1 MKDNWQSHG
10 EIRIHKAFERF
21 VEDDLVPRTGISKG
35 IFWDGLKRLVS
46 KFAKRNEEI
55 LLMRKRLQDQINAWY
70 VNNATSIN
78 DTNEY
83 EKFLKSIGYLIN
95 PGPEFEIGTTNVD
108 EEVSKKPAPQLVVP
122 IDNARFA
129 INAAN
134 ARWGSLYD
142 ALYSTDVIGTV
153 AKVTD
158 FDYERANQVINWTK
172 SLLDKILPLQSES
185 WLDLRDVKIEDH
197 ELHLYTD
204 VGEVFLE
211 SRDYYRG
218 YNLNGQLLEIL
229 FYHNNLGI
237 IITIDRSSKIGKLDQ
252 AGISDVLLES
262 AVTTIM
268 DLEDSVATVSVDEKL
283 AAYKN
288 WLTLMTGE
296 ITTSFK
302 KNGKNITRSLNPN
315 RYFISSLGKSFEVR
329 NRSLMFVRNVGH
341 HIKTS
346 IVQLSDGTEIGE
358 GLLDALV
365 TTVCSL
371 ADLRK
376 REDVKNSMRGS
387 IYVVKPK
394 IHGPDEVTFANEI
407 FEEVEDILSL
417 PRNTIKIGLMDEER
431 RTSIN
436 LKECIRRIK
445 NRVVFI
451 NTGFLDRTGD
461 EIFTSTLV
469 GPMLK
474 RNEMKS
480 AEWLQAY
487 EKNNVS
493 EGLKCGFSGR
503 AQIGKGM
510 WAATEQM
517 ANMFSQKIDHVLSG
531 ASCSWVPSPAAAT
544 IHAIHYH
551 QASVRKIQESLSQV
565 SKSETFMNGLL
576 KIPSLAG
583 KILSKEEILGELEN
597 NAQGILG
604 YVVRWINQGIG
615 CSKVL
620 DLYDVYLMEDRATCR
635 IASQYLANWLHH
647 DLISRQEILDS
658 FKKMA
663 LKVDKQNVN
672 TLGYQKLSENTQNP
686 AFVAALELVFDG
698 KNQSCGYIEEIMF
711 KYRRQFLA
719 GMLKGC
725 ELDDS

>member
-1 MKDNWQSHG
+1 
-10 EIRIHKAFERF
+10 
-21 VEDDLVPRTGISKG
+21 
-35 IFWDGLKRLVS
+35 
-46 KFAKRNEEI
+46 
-55 LLMRKRLQDQINAWY
+55 
-70 VNNATSIN
+70 
-78 DTNEY
+78 
-83 EKFLKSIGYLIN
+83 IGYLIN

-153 AKVTD
+153 AKGTD

-376 REDVKNSMRGS
+376 REGVKNSMRGS
-387 IYVVKPK
+387 IYV
-394 IHGPDEVTFANEI
+394 
-407 FEEVEDILSL
+407 
-417 PRNTIKIGLMDEER
+417 
-431 RTSIN
+431 
-436 LKECIRRIK
+436 
-445 NRVVFI
+445 
-451 NTGFLDRTGD
+451 
-461 EIFTSTLV
+461 
-469 GPMLK
+469 
-474 RNEMKS
+474 
-480 AEWLQAY
+480 
-487 EKNNVS
+487 
-493 EGLKCGFSGR
+493 
-503 AQIGKGM
+503 
-510 WAATEQM
+510 
-517 ANMFSQKIDHVLSG
+517 
-531 ASCSWVPSPAAAT
+531 
-544 IHAIHYH
+544 
-551 QASVRKIQESLSQV
+551 
-565 SKSETFMNGLL
+565 
-576 KIPSLAG
+576 
-583 KILSKEEILGELEN
+583 
-597 NAQGILG
+597 
-604 YVVRWINQGIG
+604 
-615 CSKVL
+615 
-620 DLYDVYLMEDRATCR
+620 
-635 IASQYLANWLHH
+635 
-647 DLISRQEILDS
+647 
-658 FKKMA
+658 
-663 LKVDKQNVN
+663 
-672 TLGYQKLSENTQNP
+672 
-686 AFVAALELVFDG
+686 
-698 KNQSCGYIEEIMF
+698 
-711 KYRRQFLA
+711 
-719 GMLKGC
+719 
-725 ELDDS
+725 